1 MKKLFIALFFIGSV
15 HAKGVA
21 WMPNQAGGK
30 IVLTDEV
37 CKDNKGKVYKA
48 LNKLYMYT
56 EAGYTQEGCFYI
68 SDETVKT
75 IWSDGNEMR
84 YPIENFTIYQKKE
97 TSL

>member
-1 MKKLFIALFFIGSV
+1 
-15 HAKGVA
+15 
-21 WMPNQAGGK
+21 
-30 IVLTDEV
+30 
-37 CKDNKGKVYKA
+37 
-48 LNKLYMYT
+48 MYT